1 MDTEELVAG
10 RKAWQRLAFDYEE
23 EERRKRREAEPFKVE
38 RD

>member
-23 EERRKRREAEPFKVE
+23 EERRKRGEAEPFKVE
-38 RD
+38 RN